1 MVLKIVVLTCED
13 DDVLLLLGREIAEG
27 CREAGEQPV
36 VAKNACE
43 ACVSEAELVFL
54 GFTSHRRFFWN
65 YASDCVLRA
74 LRGKENGKK
83 NGNEKEEGKE
93 SGKESEKESG
103 KESEGVWRN
112 KKIALFSACYG
123 EASRAAVSD
132 VVRAAGEAGGRVVNT
147 LSIVAQKTRQGG
159 WEATEVDLARAS
171 GFGERTTNNAKGTTV
186 FKHNEKRRIKK
197 YLK

>member
-1 MVLKIVVLTCED
+1 MKIVVVACEQD
-13 DDVLLLLGREIAEG
+13 EVLLRLAHEIAEG
-27 CREAGEQPV
+27 CREAGEQPAT
-36 VAKNACE
+36 AKNACE
-43 ACVSEAELVFL
+43 PCLNEAELVFL

-74 LRGKENGKK
+74 LRGKENGK
-83 NGNEKEEGKE
+83 GKEEDQENGKKC
-93 SGKESEKESG
+93 G
-103 KESEGVWRN
+103 GVWRN

-159 WEATEVDLARAS
+159 WEASEIDLARAR
-171 GFGERTTNNAKGTTV
+171 GFGERTTNNATGTVV
-186 FKHNEKRRIKK
+186 FKNNEKRRIKK

>member
-1 MVLKIVVLTCED
+1 MLTCED

-27 CREAGEQPV
+27 CREAGEHPV

-43 ACVSEAELVFL
+43 ACVSDAELVFL

-74 LRGKENGKK
+74 LRGKENGKENSK
-83 NGNEKEEGKE
+83 EKEDGKE
-93 SGKESEKESG
+93 NGKTEG

-159 WEATEVDLARAS
+159 WEATEVDLARAR
-171 GFGERTTNNAKGTTV
+171 GFGERTTNNATGTVV
-186 FKHNEKRRIKK
+186 FKNNEKRRIKK